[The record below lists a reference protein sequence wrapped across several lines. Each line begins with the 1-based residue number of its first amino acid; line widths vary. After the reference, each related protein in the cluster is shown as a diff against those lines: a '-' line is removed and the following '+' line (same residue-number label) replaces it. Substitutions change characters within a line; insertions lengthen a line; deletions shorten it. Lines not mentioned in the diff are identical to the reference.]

1 MSEMLSVAVIGLGI
15 GAKHLEAYVELPDLY
30 TVQAVC
36 DLDGDKAKV
45 AAAAHQGAKA
55 VTSFADL
62 LAMPGLDLIDICT
75 PPNTHRD
82 LIVEALAA
90 GFHVICEKPITG
102 SLADCGAIERAA
114 ATAKGTLSPIFQYRF
129 GNGLQKLKLLQEKGI
144 CGTPYLATIETSWRR
159 DADYYA
165 VPWRGKWA
173 TELGGC
179 CLSQAIHAH
188 DILCY
193 VNGPIKNVY
202 ARLATRVNPIEVE
215 DCAAVSIEMVN
226 GSLATLAVTLG
237 AAEELSRIR
246 FMFSNLTVESRS
258 THPYRIGDDPWHFKG
273 KTQETETEIRNA
285 FAGFRPSLESFT
297 GQFARIH
304 NSIKTGQ
311 PLPVTLADA
320 RASLELITAI
330 YHSAETGTA
339 VNLPIAVDHPR
350 YGNWMPAGRRWASGT
365 SSNG

>member
-1 MSEMLSVAVIGLGI
+1 MSRKLNVAVVGLGI
-15 GAKHLEAYVELPDLY
+15 GATHLAAYAALPDRY
-30 TVQAVC
+30 VVRAVC
-36 DLDGDKAKV
+36 DLNGEKAE
-45 AAAAHQGAKA
+45 AAAAMHAGAAA
-55 VTSFADL
+55 VTSFAGLTAIPDL
-62 LAMPGLDLIDICT
+62 DVVDICT
-75 PPNTHRD
+75 PPNTHRS
-82 LIVEALAA
+82 LIEQALAA
-90 GFHVICEKPITG
+90 GFHVICEKPVTG
-102 SLADCGAIERAA
+102 SLRDLDAIEQAA
-114 ATAKGTLSPIFQYRF
+114 AKAKGTLSPIFQYRF

-165 VPWRGKWA
+165 VPWRGKWD

-188 DILCY
+188 DILSY
-193 VNGPIKNVY
+193 VNGPVKNAY

-215 DCAAVSIEMVN
+215 DCAAISIEMAN

-246 FMFSNLTVESRS
+246 FMFENLTVESRS
-258 THPYRIGDDPWHFKG
+258 AHPYRIGDDPWYFKG
-273 KTQETETEIRNA
+273 KSLEIEA
-285 FAGFRPSLESFT
+285 EIASTLAGFEPCAESFA

-304 NSIKTGQ
+304 ASITGGR

-339 VNLPIAVDHPR
+339 VTLPIARDHPK
-350 YGNWMPAGRRWASGT
+350 YGNWIPASRHWNSRFGPHG
-365 SSNG
+365 